1 MTSMTERDRCK
12 LTFWAYKDTP
22 LALLFDNLNGRS
34 ALPQREGKQRATE
47 AMLAFWKPYALEATE
62 LDPET
67 VQAAAQNSVD
77 ALLRQV
83 QSICDDFG
91 LRSPL
96 AENALDVDTLATEL
110 VNRLQSANLVT
121 VAGSA
126 QCITTSAA
134 HASFDATPADSDQDF
149 IFVDDDDLLGDL
161 A

>member
-1 MTSMTERDRCK
+1 MTSTTRRDRCK

-22 LALLFDNLNGRS
+22 LALLFNYLNGKS

-47 AMLAFWKPYALEATE
+47 AMLAFWKPYALRATE
-62 LDPET
+62 SSQEIL
-67 VQAAAQNSVD
+67 QAAAQNSVD

-96 AENALDVDTLATEL
+96 TQKALDVETLATEL
-110 VNRLQSANLVT
+110 MHRLQSADLV
-121 VAGSA
+121 AMSGAAPGIPASA
-126 QCITTSAA
+126 LPLPFNSTSV
-134 HASFDATPADSDQDF
+134 DADQDF
-149 IFVDDDDLLGDL
+149 IFVDDEDLLGDL